1 MFCSSVIPNPDQTLE
16 LPEEL
21 EKIPV
26 AKGLIHT
33 SLNQE
38 SEGWGLAPTFL
49 KNSSRQWAVQ

>member
-26 AKGLIHT
+26 AKGLVHT

-49 KNSSRQWAVQ
+49 KNSSRQ